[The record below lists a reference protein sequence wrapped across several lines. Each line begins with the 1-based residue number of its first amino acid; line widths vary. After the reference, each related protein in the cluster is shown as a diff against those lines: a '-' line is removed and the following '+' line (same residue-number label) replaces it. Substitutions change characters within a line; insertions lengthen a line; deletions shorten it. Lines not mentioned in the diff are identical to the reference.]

1 MNVAGRKSGQHGS
14 TRGGTHFS
22 TRGWF
27 TPSFVGLLC
36 LGMLI
41 AAYERGHGNFHKL
54 KTRVDPPPPAEII
67 PQGPGGQDPIRLTR
81 SATSIGKEAELISAT
96 FLPGRGMNVFQI
108 TALLPGHGEVAL
120 LASPPLSSAAGLLN
134 GLDEDANGSASTSMG
149 GAILAPW
156 AQTLSG
162 TPTNPAG
169 TPASTASTLQ
179 TSWNGQRLSFPAMNP
194 DSSVSVEG
202 LLLKQGVDT
211 VKSDV
216 LPDGQSVTAVFHAG
230 SFSGSWPSTLEV
242 NVQANL
248 TSHDLDLT
256 ITETNT
262 GQQPTLAGV
271 GWHPLFA
278 IPSGDRSD
286 ALVRIP
292 SKNVVEVDRRS
303 GRPTGKIVSTGGS
316 ENDYSRLGGTRLGVS
331 NINETYTNLE
341 PGVASGPVAEIRDPA
356 YNFKLSVIPLTASIT
371 NMRVIAPTD
380 HSWVSIGPN
389 TNFDDP
395 LGAEWGDPQRAGMV
409 MLAPGA
415 TLRWKVR
422 VEISLIGSAE

>member
-1 MNVAGRKSGQHGS
+1 MNVAGRKSGSQGP

-22 TRGWF
+22 TRGWV
-27 TPSFVGLLC
+27 TPSLIGVLC
-36 LGMLI
+36 LGLVI
-41 AAYERGHGNFHKL
+41 ASYERGHGNFHKL
-54 KTRVDPPPPAEII
+54 KSRVDPPPPAEII
-67 PQGPGGQDPIRLTR
+67 PQGPGGQDPIRLSR
-81 SATSIGKEAELISAT
+81 SATTIGKEAELISAT

-108 TALLPGHGEVAL
+108 TALIPGHGEVSL

-134 GLDEDANGSASTSMG
+134 GLDEDANGSVSTTMG

-162 TPTNPAG
+162 TASGTAG
-169 TPASTASTLQ
+169 MLQ
-179 TSWNGQRLSFPAMNP
+179 TDWMGQRLTFPAMNP

-202 LLLKQGVDT
+202 LLLNRGVDS

-216 LPDGQSVTAVFHAG
+216 LPDGQTVTAIFHAG
-230 SFSGSWPSTLEV
+230 NFSGSWPSTLEV

-256 ITETNT
+256 VTETNT

-286 ALVRIP
+286 ALLRIP
-292 SKNVVEVDRRS
+292 SKSVMEVDHRS
-303 GRPTGKIVSTGGS
+303 GRPTGKIASAS
-316 ENDYSRLGGTRLGVS
+316 DSDSDYSRANGTRLGVG
-331 NINETYTNLE
+331 NISETYVNLE

-371 NMRVIAPTD
+371 NLRVVAPTD
-380 HSWVSIGPN
+380 KSWVSIGPN
-389 TNFDDP
+389 TNLDDP
-395 LGAEWGDPQRAGMV
+395 LGAEWGQPQHAGMV
-409 MLAPGA
+409 LLAPGA